1 MISVSAQ
8 IAPTAP
14 PRASF
19 ATAIMGGR
27 DKPGHDGQGTEEG
40 LLNFTFH
47 PASASDLETL
57 VALRIVA
64 LRESLERVGRFTP
77 ERARARFIESFR
89 PEHTRLIRVGPA
101 LAGCVAFGPREDAW
115 EIEHFYLD
123 PAFQGAGLGGA
134 VMSALLAEADAAGHA
149 VALTVLELSDA
160 NRFYARFG
168 FSETGREGVDIFR
181 RRPAR
186 P

>member
-1 MISVSAQ
+1 MIA
-8 IAPTAP
+8 
-14 PRASF
+14 
-19 ATAIMGGR
+19 
-27 DKPGHDGQGTEEG
+27 
-40 LLNFTFH
+40 FTFH

-64 LRESLERVGRFTP
+64 LRESLERVGRFTR
-77 ERARARFIESFR
+77 ERARARFIASFR

-101 LAGCVAFGPREDAW
+101 LAGCVAFGPREEAW

-134 VMSALLAEADAAGHA
+134 VMTALLAEADAAGHA
-149 VALTVLELSDA
+149 VALTVLEMSDA

-168 FSETGREGVDIFR
+168 FAETGREGVDIFR
-181 RRPAR
+181 RRPT
-186 P
+186 PP

>member
-1 MISVSAQ
+1 MTIKWAG
-8 IAPTAP
+8 A
-14 PRASF
+14 
-19 ATAIMGGR
+19 
-27 DKPGHDGQGTEEG
+27 
-40 LLNFTFH
+40 FTFH
-47 PASASDLETL
+47 PASPSDLETL
-57 VALRIVA
+57 VALRITA

-89 PEHTRLIRVGPA
+89 PEHTRLIRVGGA
-101 LAGCVAFGPREDAW
+101 LAGCVAFGPRGPGW

-134 VMSALLAEADAAGHA
+134 VMAALLAEADAAGRE
-149 VALTVLELSDA
+149 VRLTVLRDSDA

-168 FSETGREGVDIFR
+168 FTELGREGVDILY

-186 P
+186 A